1 MNFIENFWEFY
12 GNRMSYTKT
21 LCCERLTA
29 WSKPH
34 YLSLEHTFI
43 YIDCCK
49 CIQKGKADRLF
60 FFSHKPD
67 SIISI
72 LSSFLYIFLS
82 IQCCWDWLRFH
93 NSVLMV
99 FTSQWHQDYAKI
111 KMAQTMFP
119 SLVDAWQWEYMINF
133 KENCVI
139 DQMRLKQKT
148 KKNICLAQSL

>member
-1 MNFIENFWEFY
+1 MEIA
-12 GNRMSYTKT
+12 
-21 LCCERLTA
+21 C
-29 WSKPH
+29 P
-34 YLSLEHTFI
+34 
-43 YIDCCK
+43 
-49 CIQKGKADRLF
+49 IQKPYVVKDLLHKANPIIWVCDKKRTHLYILIAGSAYKKGKLRDYV
-60 FFSHKPD
+60 FSHKPD

-72 LSSFLYIFLS
+72 PSSFLYIFLS

-119 SLVDAWQWEYMINF
+119 SLVDAWQWEYMISF

-139 DQMRLKQKT
+139 DQMRWKQKT
-148 KKNICLAQSL
+148 KKISV